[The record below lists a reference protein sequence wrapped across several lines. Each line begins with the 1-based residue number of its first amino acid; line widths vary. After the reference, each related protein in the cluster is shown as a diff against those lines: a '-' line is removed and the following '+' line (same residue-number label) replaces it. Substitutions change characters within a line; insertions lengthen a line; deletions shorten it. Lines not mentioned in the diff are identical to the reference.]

1 MIEERRLNNKE
12 LARLFI
18 EAPDTET
25 RNLNRILWAMNMS
38 AYDFFDKYAL
48 EHYGLIID
56 GRPVYMVALVKNID
70 GRNELYTIVNSNV
83 EQQFSLFK
91 YCKRGLKGWLD
102 KYKEIWA
109 TMENINKKNI
119 EWSKRLGFK
128 KMNEDDR
135 IIILKLE
142 A

>member
-1 MIEERRLNNKE
+1 MIEERRLTNKE
-12 LARLFI
+12 LERLFI

-109 TMENINKKNI
+109 TMEKVNPKNI
-119 EWSKRLGFK
+119 EWTKRMGFEVA
-128 KMNEDDR
+128 NNTDN
-135 IIILKLE
+135 LFTLVL
-142 A
+142 